1 MKKTTLLIS
10 VAYLSASALSLSALS
25 ACSPAGIATGA
36 GAATGIAVARE
47 GGLRG
52 SIKDTR
58 INADIADKWFKYDVE
73 TFSKLNVTVNQGRVL
88 LTGVVQ
94 NPEDRVEAVRLAWQ
108 VEGVE
113 QVINEISIADSEGV
127 RGYIKDTWITT
138 RLRTKMT
145 FDKQIQSINFSVD
158 TVQGNVYL
166 MGVAHTEDERSRVK
180 ALARTIPNVKQVVSY
195 IKLAGPDKDGDS

>member
-1 MKKTTLLIS
+1 MKKITFLVS

-25 ACSPAGIATGA
+25 GCSPAGIATGA

-94 NPEDRVEAVRLAWQ
+94 DPEDRVEAVRLAWQ

-166 MGVAHTEDERSRVK
+166 MGVAHTEEERSRVK